1 MRRQTSCGVRWC
13 ARIRGLIRAPLWL
26 IGVLLVAAIV
36 VGVYAYLTTPLPYGL
51 GALVSTPGSAKVS
64 PTAGPTQTAA
74 GAGARA
80 PVGQPLVLG
89 AASLMVTSIARNQDL
104 TTDGRGGP
112 PGSFTVLDLQLAN
125 AGTEPLTPAL
135 ADFRL
140 IDDRGRTYAVD
151 AEATRSSNAFGH
163 RRDVFQASV
172 PPGGRLDTYLAFE
185 TTPDANPQTLRVAMG
200 YGEAA
205 LPAGAAQ

>member
-1 MRRQTSCGVRWC
+1 
-13 ARIRGLIRAPLWL
+13 LIRAPLWL
-26 IGVLLVAAIV
+26 IGVLIVAAIV

-51 GALVSTPGSAKVS
+51 GELVSTPGGGRVS
-64 PTAGPTQTAA
+64 PTASATQTAA
-74 GAGARA
+74 AASARA

-89 AASLMVTSIARNQDL
+89 AASVLVTSVARNQDL
-104 TTDGRGGP
+104 TTGGRGGP
-112 PGSFTVLDLQLAN
+112 PGSFTVVDLQLAN
-125 AGTEPLTPAL
+125 VGAEPLMPAI

-151 AEATRSSNAFGH
+151 AEATRSSNSFGH

-172 PPGGRLDTYLAFE
+172 PPGARLDTYLAFE
-185 TTPDANPQTLRVAMG
+185 MTPDANPQALRVVMG

-205 LPAGAAQ
+205 LPAAAGQ